1 MSELNLP
8 GPNRQACSRR
18 HMGLGP
24 SPIQPQGFLDHVPVL
39 GYRTVR
45 EVARDHEDLLGQA
58 ELKKGEGLV
67 IEHG

>member
-1 MSELNLP
+1 
-8 GPNRQACSRR
+8 
-18 HMGLGP
+18 MGLGP

-45 EVARDHEDLLGQA
+45 EMARDHEDLLVRA

-67 IEHG
+67 LEHG